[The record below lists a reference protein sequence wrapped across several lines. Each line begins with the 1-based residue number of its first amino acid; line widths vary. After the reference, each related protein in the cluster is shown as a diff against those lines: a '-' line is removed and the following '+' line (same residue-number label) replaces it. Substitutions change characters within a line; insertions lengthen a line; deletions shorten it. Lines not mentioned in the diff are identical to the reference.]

1 MNKEQTSLHI
11 PNYLKEGDKIGL
23 ISTAR
28 KISRDELQEA
38 IKCIES
44 WGLEV
49 VLGENLF
56 NNYHQFSGQD
66 DERTKDLQSML
77 DNQDIKYNQ
86 PKFEQGGIIVAS
98 NNRLNHKKL
107 CDYLKEIVIENNLY
121 PLNF

>member
-11 PNYLKEGDKIGL
+11 PTYLKEGDKIGL

-49 VLGENLF
+49 VLEK
-56 NNYHQFSGQD
+56 S
-66 DERTKDLQSML
+66 
-77 DNQDIKYNQ
+77 I
-86 PKFEQGGIIVAS
+86 
-98 NNRLNHKKL
+98 
-107 CDYLKEIVIENNLY
+107 
-121 PLNF
+121 